1 MKNKAVLSILVLGL
15 LISVL
20 LNAISCGNNINDNP
34 NTAGVFGNDS
44 EQLSNSTE
52 QITEVTDTGAVESD
66 TEELTETVS
75 PIIRNP
81 MIDEIKAMPLITEIK
96 TLNDYFVF
104 HYQDKQNK
112 FSVWEQL
119 VKYSQTP
126 GLFISLLEES
136 EDYNVDFDSLSV
148 CSLKRL
154 TNKSDRTSPFGTKR
168 EVWDFSSIN
177 PYITGLFS
185 FCPIERIVKINDDNV
200 ILIFK
205 TADEDGRFVYDYKL
219 YLRTEQKYE
228 TGELYELWKEWGEN
242 YYVYKL
248 YSMEDLRKLNPGDIL
263 SDELL
268 YDLVMVKLQNDWS
281 YYNSYQVEED
291 YDFYTHPYYTFCI
304 CKAVILL
311 RDGVAVIEYKSDNPQ
326 GPERKLV
333 GIEFFPY
340 GSKCE
345 KYPLISILADGFVP
359 PLPE

>member
-20 LNAISCGNNINDNP
+20 LNAISCGNIIDDNP
-34 NTAGVFGNDS
+34 DTAGVLLSDTEG
-44 EQLSNSTE
+44 LSNSTE
-52 QITEVTDTGAVESD
+52 QITEATDTGAVESD

-96 TLNDYFVF
+96 TLNDYFAF
-104 HYQDKQNK
+104 HYQGRQNY
-112 FSVWEQL
+112 FTVWEKL

-136 EDYNVDFDSLSV
+136 EDYNVDFDSLTV

-154 TNKSDRTSPFGTKR
+154 TIKSNRTSPFGTKR

-177 PYITGLFS
+177 PLITGLFS

-228 TGELYELWKEWGEN
+228 AGELYELWQEWGEN

-268 YDLVMVKLQNDWS
+268 YDLVMVRLNDNMT
-281 YYNSYQVEED
+281 YYNGYQVEKND
-291 YDFYTHPYYTFCI
+291 TICI

-311 RDGVAVIEYKSDNPQ
+311 SDGVAIIEYKSDNPQ